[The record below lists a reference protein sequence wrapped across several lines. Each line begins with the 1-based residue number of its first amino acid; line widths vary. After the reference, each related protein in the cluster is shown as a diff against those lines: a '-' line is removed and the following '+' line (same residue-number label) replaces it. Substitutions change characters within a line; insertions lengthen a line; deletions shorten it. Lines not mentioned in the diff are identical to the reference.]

1 MNIPPITWFS
11 SITDIYTRVDIFPID
26 MRCLLCKSCR
36 SIVTEPCKF
45 CSKDRVKKKKEE
57 KNDRTSEKNW
67 FHLRDGT
74 RDIDLPARLN
84 SKRIKKY
91 VYDDWVSIWIE
102 SGQLEKVHVHSRVYI
117 YRRWICADRRL
128 RLVHIYY

>member
-1 MNIPPITWFS
+1 M
-11 SITDIYTRVDIFPID
+11 
-26 MRCLLCKSCR
+26 
-36 SIVTEPCKF
+36 
-45 CSKDRVKKKKEE
+45 
-57 KNDRTSEKNW
+57 
-67 FHLRDGT
+67 RDGT

-117 YRRWICADRRL
+117 YIVDESA
-128 RLVHIYY
+128 